1 MNRLFLILLA
11 SIVMV
16 LGACTES
23 EEKEVKSVETSEKE
37 KTDRENKSTEET
49 SEEATDSENKA
60 TNEASQE
67 LDQTL
72 VDNEDLTATV
82 TGIKTIEDQEWDE
95 ERYEINIA
103 IENKREDTIEVQ
115 AHEVSA
121 DNVMIDEMVFFSE
134 TVAGGKR
141 ANAVMVIENYDGDL
155 PEMEENLEFVLNV
168 FSHDDYDY
176 EGKHDVKIEF

>member
-11 SIVMV
+11 SFVMV

-23 EEKEVKSVETSEKE
+23 EEKEVKSVETSEE
-37 KTDRENKSTEET
+37 SN
-49 SEEATDSENKA
+49 EATVDETAAEENES
-60 TNEASQE
+60 TDESSQE

-72 VDNEDLTATV
+72 VDNEHLSANV
-82 TGIKTIEDQEWDE
+82 TGIKKIDDQEWDE
-95 ERYEINIA
+95 ERYEINID

-121 DNVMIDEMVFFSE
+121 DGVMIDDMVFFSE

-141 ANAVMVIENYDGDL
+141 SNAVMVIENYEGDL
-155 PEMEENLEFVLNV
+155 PEMEEELEFVLSV

-176 EGKHDVKIEF
+176 EGRHDVKIEF